1 MKGAKPVISRPTKR
15 ADSVRARLEDP
26 QEDPITYRPFLLCAL
41 LLASCGWLRP
51 APEPQPVERGETE
64 RLRAEVKALRAELDA
79 LRAEVDIAHD
89 VVASP
94 PPPGPRLPARRADF
108 ARLEGAVDA
117 VAELTD
123 AVDVDLE
130 LVEGQVM
137 ELQTRVAV
145 AEAQVGSI
153 EGLINN
159 HAGLIDGL
167 SADLGDLEDETDTL
181 RALNGL
187 VYVEGGRIVV
197 DGVDMVFRPATNPDG
212 RVRSTGPV
220 VAPLP
225 N

>member
-1 MKGAKPVISRPTKR
+1 MGA
-15 ADSVRARLEDP
+15 L
-26 QEDPITYRPFLLCAL
+26 
-41 LLASCGWLRP
+41 
-51 APEPQPVERGETE
+51 
-64 RLRAEVKALRAELDA
+64 
-79 LRAEVDIAHD
+79 
-89 VVASP
+89 
-94 PPPGPRLPARRADF
+94 
-108 ARLEGAVDA
+108 
-117 VAELTD
+117 D

-145 AEAQVGSI
+145 AEAQVASI